1 MTGKASPEFE
11 RQVGLVKARLLVF
24 MDGCQD
30 AGIHPDVTVSVL
42 IALGEDLR
50 RRFDKA
56 VGGVP

>member
-50 RRFDKA
+50 RKYKA